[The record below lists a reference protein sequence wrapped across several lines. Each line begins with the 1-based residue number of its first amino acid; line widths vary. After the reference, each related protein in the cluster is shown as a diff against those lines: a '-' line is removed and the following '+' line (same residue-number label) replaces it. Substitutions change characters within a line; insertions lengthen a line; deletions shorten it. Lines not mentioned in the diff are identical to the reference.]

1 MFDLTSLG
9 SQAACWQL
17 PGRSRGEPTWA
28 GLQDHLLQED
38 DFCPEPPRT
47 RAGDIEGWGGKGKEE
62 GEGGIWRSAVSW
74 KCLGTYSSLVKPLL
88 VHPEGYTQGKAG
100 RPGDGLPSHRSMLGN
115 GGRSL
120 AILSFPQ
127 RLQKRK
133 TNFSSS
139 RRHLSNPGERL
150 PHCEEDLHP

>member
-1 MFDLTSLG
+1 MSPPGQDCRIISSRRMTFAQSPQGPGLG
-9 SQAACWQL
+9 T
-17 PGRSRGEPTWA
+17 SRGGE
-28 GLQDHLLQED
+28 ER
-38 DFCPEPPRT
+38 EKKKER
-47 RAGDIEGWGGKGKEE
+47 EE
-62 GEGGIWRSAVSW
+62 GFWRSAVSW

-120 AILSFPQ
+120 AILSFPK

>member
-1 MFDLTSLG
+1 VFDLTSLG

-62 GEGGIWRSAVSW
+62 GEGGGILE
-74 KCLGTYSSLVKPLL
+74 KCCKLEMPW
-88 VHPEGYTQGKAG
+88 
-100 RPGDGLPSHRSMLGN
+100 
-115 GGRSL
+115 
-120 AILSFPQ
+120 
-127 RLQKRK
+127 
-133 TNFSSS
+133 
-139 RRHLSNPGERL
+139 HLFISG
-150 PHCEEDLHP
+150 